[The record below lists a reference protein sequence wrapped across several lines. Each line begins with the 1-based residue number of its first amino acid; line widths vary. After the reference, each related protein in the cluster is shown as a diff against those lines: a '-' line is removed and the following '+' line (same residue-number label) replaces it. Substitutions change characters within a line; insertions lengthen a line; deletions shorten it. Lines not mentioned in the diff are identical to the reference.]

1 METISNVEVFG
12 LENSFKA
19 SKYPFALETN
29 KCNGDMTGTI
39 KKLAKCQTGTG
50 HDTFLNGIVVQF
62 DLMLT
67 LKAWPQ
73 AERYNFFNFI
83 SSQSLMHCI
92 EGFNIRKQCNEYVSE
107 VIIEEVELLQLKYR
121 ENKTTENF
129 LKLIYNI
136 PSGFRYTA
144 RMTTNYRQLKTIYQQ
159 RKNHRLPEW
168 KAICKWI
175 ETLPHSY
182 LITGNGEENE

>member
-1 METISNVEVFG
+1 MEMISNVEVFG